1 MSNEG
6 GTTSN
11 NPPKKP
17 SLSLNI
23 DAKSATAS
31 SSSVISP
38 PPHIVED
45 VMNDYWNRLVDAIY
59 SSMESFISEQNLNII
74 AQSLK
79 EK

>member
-11 NPPKKP
+11 NPPKKS

-31 SSSVISP
+31 SSSVVS
-38 PPHIVED
+38 PPHIVD